1 MKFVIEV
8 VRTRDDGRVKVLHR
22 FTADEI
28 NPKRIKVR
36 ADQLLNLW
44 RNRGAASC
52 EGPKRSGR
60 RALHKSVAAAVARDE
75 P

>member
-36 ADQLLNLW
+36 ADQLLSFW
-44 RNRGAASC
+44 RNRGATS
-52 EGPKRSGR
+52 
-60 RALHKSVAAAVARDE
+60 ARVLNARGE
-75 P
+75 ELYISL